1 MNEILSLIQPD
12 GSPRE
17 VFCGLRSV
25 TRSEFYQANATGY
38 KPELVF
44 ILADYYDYNGETLVD
59 YDGQR
64 YRVIRTYRTG
74 QALELVVTKASAEEA
89 EWDG

>member
-1 MNEILSLIQPD
+1 MNEILALIQPD
-12 GSPRE
+12 GRHRE

-64 YRVIRTYRTG
+64 YRIIRTYRTG

>member
-25 TRSEFYQANATGY
+25 GRTEFYQANATGY

-44 ILADYYDYNGETLVD
+44 VLADYLEYSDETLVD
-59 YDGQR
+59 HNGQR
-64 YRVIRTYRTG
+64 YRIIRTYRTG
-74 QALELVVTKASAEEA
+74 QELELVVTKASAEEA

>member
-1 MNEILSLIQPD
+1 MNEILALIQPD
-12 GSPRE
+12 GRPRE

-64 YRVIRTYRTG
+64 YRIIRTYRTG

>member
-1 MNEILSLIQPD
+1 MNEILALIQPD
-12 GSPRE
+12 GRPRE
-17 VFCGLRSV
+17 VLCGLRSV
-25 TRSEFYQANATGY
+25 TRSEFYRANATGY

-64 YRVIRTYRTG
+64 YRIIRTYRTG